1 MYYSSSS
8 LILSPS
14 SQTKHVTSSLF
25 PGASGQLPPT
35 VHTSPVSVASGSS
48 LFSPHHT
55 PTLHLLFLVP
65 TVCPLLLN
73 THLSRLAFPQ
83 ALHSIHHLNH
93 SGVLLAL
100 SVQSLPQFSLHK
112 LRYMLTNIHSHFCHI
127 NLIKEN
133 VD

>member
-1 MYYSSSS
+1 MVFMYYSSSS

-83 ALHSIHHLNH
+83 AL
-93 SGVLLAL
+93 
-100 SVQSLPQFSLHK
+100 SLHPPSQP
-112 LRYMLTNIHSHFCHI
+112 LRSTAGLECSVSPSVLTTQIEVYAN
-127 NLIKEN
+127 KYT
-133 VD
+133 